1 MLLFFNIRPAMFSKH
16 SELAKRQD
24 RDHYRRLTSPSS
36 CTAPPTSHQ
45 EVGSSSRRHTTP
57 PPSRM
62 QEVGSSSRRHTTP
75 PPSRQEE
82 ASSDNSVEMWVVAP
96 TPPHLVAP
104 PPPTHLV
111 APPLTHLE
119 ETSSNDSS
127 STSLG
132 YNDECPHVKDV
143 SSYELLLDFNCLV

>member
-1 MLLFFNIRPAMFSKH
+1 MFSKH